1 VGHDIFA
8 KENCMTAQDGQRILE
23 ENFAPW
29 VCSLGLRVEACGG
42 SEARLRLPFSE
53 ALVRVGGTIC
63 GQALMS
69 AADTAMVIAISSA
82 LGGFRPM
89 ATVSQNT
96 SFMRAIAGADVEI
109 VARVLKPG
117 RTLAFGEVEMR
128 AFGDE
133 RVAAHVT
140 TTYALAA

>member
-1 VGHDIFA
+1 
-8 KENCMTAQDGQRILE
+8 MTADEGQAILV

-29 VCSLGLRVEACGG
+29 VLALGLRVTACAGG
-42 SEARLRLPFSE
+42 EARLLLPKSDTL
-53 ALVRVGGTIC
+53 ARVGGTVC

-69 AADTAMVIAISSA
+69 AADTAMVIAVSSA

-89 ATVSQNT
+89 ATVSQST
-96 SFMRAIAGADVEI
+96 SFMRAIANVDVEI

-117 RTLAFGEVEMR
+117 RSLVFGEVELR
-128 AFGDE
+128 AAGDE
-133 RVAAHVT
+133 RLAVHVT